1 MIKKIS
7 LIFLFLKKF
16 FFDENKYQKL
26 KEMDRFEDSYYL
38 RTGDISK
45 YEIGGFLKLFSNSMN
60 FSCNNPEVKLPGLQL
75 STLSDH
81 YFQSQQFDFY
91 IVLS

>member
-16 FFDENKYQKL
+16 IFEENKYEKL
-26 KEMDRFEDSYYL
+26 KEMDRFEEKYYL

-45 YEIGGFLKLFSNSMN
+45 YEI
-60 FSCNNPEVKLPGLQL
+60 
-75 STLSDH
+75 
-81 YFQSQQFDFY
+81 
-91 IVLS
+91 